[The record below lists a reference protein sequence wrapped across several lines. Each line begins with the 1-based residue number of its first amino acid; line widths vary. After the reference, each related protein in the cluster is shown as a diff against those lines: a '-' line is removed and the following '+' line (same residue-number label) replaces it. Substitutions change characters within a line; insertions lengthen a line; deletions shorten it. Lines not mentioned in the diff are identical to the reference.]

1 MNLLINADARQIPL
15 ADGSVNCIVTSPP
28 YYGLRDY
35 GTARWEGGDPNC
47 DHNPQRHDGGWRAD
61 RTLPL
66 GRGGVYREVCAKCGA
81 IRIDSQIGLEQ
92 TPQEYVDNLVQVFKE
107 CWRILRDDGTVWLN
121 LGDSYSSYKDCKSV
135 PDTLRVGGKSESAN
149 MIEKGKS
156 VTRNTR
162 AMKSVGLKDK
172 DLIGIP
178 WMVAFALRDD
188 GWYLRQDIIWSKP
201 NPMPESVKDRTTKAH
216 EYIFLLSKSPK
227 YYYDYEAIAEPS
239 TESTIKRYGHR
250 AGNKDDPNVKINKY
264 SYSQSAEA
272 QAAAFEKANSIIA
285 QGKIPMRNK
294 RSVWAVATKAY
305 KGAHFATYP
314 PELIEPCIL
323 AGCPE
328 LICSKCGAPWVR
340 DLEREDKRHW
350 TERNEYSKDGKYEF
364 EYLKT
369 KSPNQV
375 GRNDAQASYKSP
387 KFIDHGLKPTC
398 NCGAEPISGVVFDP
412 FAGSGTT
419 VAVANSLGRRGIGID
434 LNYNYLQLAQ
444 ERVGKVQLP
453 LV

>member
-15 ADGSVNCIVTSPP
+15 ADGSVHCVITSPP

-35 GTARWEGGDPNC
+35 GTAKWEGGDPNC
-47 DHNPQRHDGGWRAD
+47 NHNPQRPDGGDRSD

-66 GRGGVYREVCAKCGA
+66 GRGGVYRDICAKCGA
-81 IRIDSQIGLEQ
+81 VRIDQQIGLEQ
-92 TPQEYVDNLVQVFKE
+92 TPAEYVNDIVQVFRE
-107 CWRILRDDGTVWLN
+107 VWRILRDDGTVWLN
-121 LGDSYSSYKDCKSV
+121 LGDSYNGS
-135 PDTLRVGGKSESAN
+135 GGAGGDY
-149 MIEKGKS
+149 IEG
-156 VTRNTR
+156 
-162 AMKSVGLKDK
+162 GLKEGQPKYPGRHINNLKLK

-188 GWYLRQDIIWSKP
+188 GWYLRQDIIWHKP

-239 TESTIKRYGHR
+239 AESTVVRYGYR
-250 AGNKDDPNVKINKY
+250 SADKNDPNVKINKFNY
-264 SYSQSAEA
+264 SMSSEA
-272 QAAAFEKANSIIA
+272 QAAAFEKANTIIA

-294 RSVWAVATKAY
+294 RSVWTVTTKAY

-314 PELIEPCIL
+314 PELIEPMIL

-328 LICSKCGAPWVR
+328 GGI
-340 DLEREDKRHW
+340 
-350 TERNEYSKDGKYEF
+350 
-364 EYLKT
+364 
-369 KSPNQV
+369 
-375 GRNDAQASYKSP
+375 
-387 KFIDHGLKPTC
+387 
-398 NCGAEPISGVVFDP
+398 VFDP